1 MNLPKDLTY
10 VNLTNMPSLVLKG
23 RSIIKLLSKSKAAR
37 EKYMEERNNMPTY
50 YEEEIDLREIFAI
63 LWKWK
68 WTILGV
74 TMAFMIIA
82 FIVSKF
88 FMDPV
93 YEARTVVA
101 PANINA
107 LNGSSLTYVVDAEI
121 RSMLKLPQV
130 SISNFGAL
138 LVSDHVIIRSRQTL
152 NLDQSLRKIRE
163 RVKIE
168 YDSSTNTTEIV
179 VSGNDPQ
186 ESSDL
191 ANELVNQTI
200 TYARELNQEYL
211 NNMIAT
217 LEFQLEQAETKL
229 AEAVNDSY
237 ASAGDNAR
245 REREIKRLEQMVDL
259 LSGKLMEVELLQSSL
274 GNQQEIIVLSPA
286 TPPIEPVAP
295 RVMLNTA
302 VAAVLGFMLV
312 IFAVFLMEYM
322 RSATSKEKS
331 A

>member
-1 MNLPKDLTY
+1 
-10 VNLTNMPSLVLKG
+10 
-23 RSIIKLLSKSKAAR
+23 
-37 EKYMEERNNMPTY
+37 MEERNNMQNY
-50 YEEEIDLREIFAI
+50 YDDEIDLREIFNV

-68 WTILGV
+68 WTIIGV
-74 TMAFMIIA
+74 TVAFMIIA
-82 FIVSKF
+82 FVVSKF

>member
-1 MNLPKDLTY
+1 
-10 VNLTNMPSLVLKG
+10 
-23 RSIIKLLSKSKAAR
+23 
-37 EKYMEERNNMPTY
+37 MEERNNMQNY
-50 YEEEIDLREIFAI
+50 YDDEIDLREIFAI

-274 GNQQEIIVLSPA
+274 GNQQEMIVLSPA

>member
-1 MNLPKDLTY
+1 
-10 VNLTNMPSLVLKG
+10 
-23 RSIIKLLSKSKAAR
+23 
-37 EKYMEERNNMPTY
+37 MEERNNMQNY
-50 YEEEIDLREIFAI
+50 YDDEIDLREIFNV

-68 WTILGV
+68 WTIIGV
-74 TMAFMIIA
+74 TVAFMIIA

-312 IFAVFLMEYM
+312 IFAVFIIEYM
-322 RSATSKEKS
+322 RSAPEKDKS
-331 A
+331 AA

>member
-1 MNLPKDLTY
+1 
-10 VNLTNMPSLVLKG
+10 
-23 RSIIKLLSKSKAAR
+23 
-37 EKYMEERNNMPTY
+37 MEERNNMQNY
-50 YEEEIDLREIFAI
+50 YDDEIDLREIFNV

-68 WTILGV
+68 WTIIGV
-74 TMAFMIIA
+74 TVAFMIIA
-82 FIVSKF
+82 FVVSKF

-312 IFAVFLMEYM
+312 IFAVFIIEYM
-322 RSATSKEKS
+322 RSAPEKDKS
-331 A
+331 AA

>member
-1 MNLPKDLTY
+1 
-10 VNLTNMPSLVLKG
+10 
-23 RSIIKLLSKSKAAR
+23 
-37 EKYMEERNNMPTY
+37 MEERNNMQNY
-50 YEEEIDLREIFAI
+50 YDDEIDLREIFNV

-68 WTILGV
+68 WTIIGV
-74 TMAFMIIA
+74 TVAFMIIA

-200 TYARELNQEYL
+200 TYTRELNQEYL

-274 GNQQEIIVLSPA
+274 GNQQDIIVLSPA
-286 TPPIEPVAP
+286 TPPTDPVSP
-295 RVMLNTA
+295 RIMSNTA
-302 VAAVLGFMLV
+302 IAAVLGFMLIV
-312 IFAVFLMEYM
+312 FAVFVIEYM
-322 RSATSKEKS
+322 RSAPEKDKS
-331 A
+331 AA

>member
-1 MNLPKDLTY
+1 
-10 VNLTNMPSLVLKG
+10 
-23 RSIIKLLSKSKAAR
+23 
-37 EKYMEERNNMPTY
+37 MEERNNMPTY

-107 LNGSSLTYVVDAEI
+107 LNGSSLTYVVDAEKSLEWQLGEDI
-121 RSMLKLPQV
+121 KSMLKLPQV
-130 SISNFGAL
+130 FNAL
-138 LVSDHVIIRSRQTL
+138 LISDHVLTRSQQVL
-152 NLDQSLRKIRE
+152 NLDQSLREMRE

-200 TYARELNQEYL
+200 SYARELNQEYL

-274 GNQQEIIVLSPA
+274 GNQQEMIVLSPA